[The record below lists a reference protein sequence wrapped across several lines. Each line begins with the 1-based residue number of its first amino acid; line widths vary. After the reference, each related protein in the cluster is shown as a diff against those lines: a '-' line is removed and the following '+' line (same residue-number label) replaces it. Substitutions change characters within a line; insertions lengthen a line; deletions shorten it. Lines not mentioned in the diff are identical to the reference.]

1 MSNYQRDLS
10 GVAMLLFDGVRVASG
25 IARRLKSGKR
35 RKKPFLSH
43 TGSISGESRAAAIRL
58 YTE

>member
-1 MSNYQRDLS
+1 
-10 GVAMLLFDGVRVASG
+10 MLLFDGVRVASG

-43 TGSISGESRAAAIRL
+43 TGSISGESRAAR
-58 YTE
+58 YTAL